1 MFGKNP
7 VKEFRCYEAKIV
19 HFQREARCSEDSA
32 PFVRSQFLF
41 YNVMVEVIN
50 GEKFS
55 KEGLT

>member
-19 HFQREARCSEDSA
+19 YLQREARCSEHSG
-32 PFVRSQFLF
+32 PLVRSQFLF
-41 YNVMVEVIN
+41 YYVMVEVIN
-50 GEKFS
+50 GDKFS